1 MSWGRGLII
10 FLGLMQLSYVAHA
23 RDIESFTDSQGTL
36 HITNAGPKQQG
47 SPANPPSPAAPLRP
61 SSLPRKAPIALP
73 ARETAPPVQA
83 PAPKPEA
90 PAPVPDVEAQ
100 APAPQPEAVPG
111 EPVPVDPQ
119 PGSRVTHPEGSGGV
133 MLAGRTGKK
142 VGPGP
147 AAEAPGAQLRR
158 VSWSPPQPVMPSSEG
173 KIVVRRDRQ
182 GVIHIT
188 NVELDEA
195 PLMAPAPPAPAV
207 QKQARS
213 PAAIRPAVHEVSC
226 PELGPEVAAYL
237 ERQTPESLPG
247 LGWPNRS
254 PLPRPPRRLAD
265 CQRPGPGLAVI
276 PGSVNGICRANDG
289 AGGRP

>member
-1 MSWGRGLII
+1 MSWGKGLII
-10 FLGLMQLSYVAHA
+10 FLGLMQLSHVAHA

-73 ARETAPPVQA
+73 AREPAPQAQA

-90 PAPVPDVEAQ
+90 PAPVPNSEAQ
-100 APAPQPEAVPG
+100 APAPQPEAAPG

-133 MLAGRTGKK
+133 MPLADRTGKK
-142 VGPGP
+142 AGPEAAAETP
-147 AAEAPGAQLRR
+147 AAQLQR

-173 KIVVRRDRQ
+173 KIVIRRDRQ

-188 NVELDEA
+188 NVALDEA
-195 PLMAPAPPAPAV
+195 PLIAPATPTPAV
-207 QKQARS
+207 QKQAR
-213 PAAIRPAVHEVSC
+213 
-226 PELGPEVAAYL
+226 
-237 ERQTPESLPG
+237 
-247 LGWPNRS
+247 
-254 PLPRPPRRLAD
+254 PPRRFF
-265 CQRPGPGLAVI
+265 RPCMRCRVRSWDRRLRPTLKPSSRVTPRSGLAK
-276 PGSVNGICRANDG
+276 PFAATGTPKASGISSTH
-289 AGGRP
+289 RPRTCSHPRLR